1 MYEVQVQPGLETE
14 SPSKV
19 EENIFYASS
28 VNEANNQ
35 ALKKAFFDHGAIF
48 VLIGVENDVYLMGI
62 MGPENETPQP
72 FTFVPSCF
80 EEVPLEE
87 SKNATTEL
95 TRAKRGLFENIKK
108 AEKIGKIRQIMK
120 NSTMVQNLKNM
131 MGLLSVLG
139 SMGSILQ

>member
-14 SPSKV
+14 TPSKA
-19 EENIFYASS
+19 EENIFYATS

-35 ALKKAFFDHGAIF
+35 ALKQTFFDHGAIF
-48 VLIGVENDVYLMGI
+48 VLIGVENYVYLMGV
-62 MGPENETPQP
+62 MCPENETPQA

-95 TRAKRGLFENIKK
+95 TRAKRGLFENVKK
-108 AEKIGKIRQIMK
+108 SEKIEKIRQRMK
-120 NSTMVQNLKNM
+120 NSTMLQNLKNM
-131 MGLLSVLG
+131 LGLMSSLVPSF
-139 SMGSILQ
+139 LQ